1 MAVKI
6 DFEETAKTLVELV
19 GGAENVNTVSHCMTR
34 LRFTLKDPSKADKDA
49 LKKVRGVLGVV
60 EAGGQ
65 TQIVLGENLVNTYTA
80 VLRQN
85 NFEDGGA
92 VDEAPDAAKPQGIKG
107 YAKAVVDYI
116 AAAVSPMVPA
126 LVAGGLL
133 KVVLLLIGM
142 ASPAFKDS
150 SANTILGYV
159 ANAPFYFMPVFVAY
173 GGAKKLNST
182 PAYAMMVAASLLTPG
197 WASMVSAAKE
207 AGTGITLLGIPALA
221 VTYNNSLLPALLIAV
236 VAAYAEKFF
245 NKIVPGIFKSLLVG
259 LGTITVTGILAFTI
273 LGPLGDYV
281 GNMIAGLFIFLGG
294 AAAPIAIG
302 VLAACLPWLIMLG
315 MHHGISPFMASNIAD
330 IGYDAVIRP
339 AFLLHNMCEG
349 GAALGVALRAKDPEF
364 KSQAFSIAFG
374 CIVAGVTEPC
384 IYGLTFK
391 LKKPMIGVMAGGLVG
406 GIAAGLMHVKAY
418 VMGYFTIMALP
429 IFMDTAISMA
439 IAVVIGIL
447 TAAAVTYII
456 GFDQDEAHV

>member
-418 VMGYFTIMALP
+418 VMGYSTIMALP